1 MFLTDLDIVDILSK
15 NSLIFLETFS
25 MKENNNKELTIFAV
39 ENLLESCQNLK
50 SVTQLR

>member
-1 MFLTDLDIVDILSK
+1 MFLTDIDIVDILSK

>member
-15 NSLIFLETFS
+15 NSLIFFETFS

>member
-1 MFLTDLDIVDILSK
+1 MFLTDLDIEDILSK